1 MTSLFYFSE
10 VSNNEKNEYLCI
22 RKQMKPLLHIIVLT
36 CAILVGTQASAQSV
50 FVPLDHQVYPLLVK
64 GETLG
69 MFDSYRMRLLPLSRT
84 EVLFFLKSMSRQ
96 AQDLSNAD
104 KELLDFMLGEFT
116 DPEIGADE
124 ESNSERHVYRFEEG
138 EVQLFLDTRV
148 VQEFRIS
155 RGRVTFGDETLS
167 ETSAFG
173 SVRVRFGEHVF
184 IGASARS
191 SLLRGEKNPQSNFN
205 PSEGTPQVAVGQ
217 NVFTDQAT
225 GYIGL
230 EHGRLRLYAGRMH
243 LSWGS
248 GLDERLGLSQSNEPM
263 DMLHFTLD
271 FERVRFSYMHANF
284 YGIGSDRYLAGLRLD
299 FRLSDG
305 VYLGAYET
313 VVYARRGVRLAYL
326 NPFVPYHFIEHQE
339 GDRDNNMIG
348 VDISAV
354 VSPGVRL
361 FGEVFIDDLNWSKPI
376 FDYWGNKLA
385 YQAGIHWASPFDVK
399 PLEVRASYTR
409 VDPWVYTHNDSLN
422 VYTHYDASLGARIG
436 PNADRYAVAIR
447 LRPHSNW
454 LVDVSYQ
461 AVRRGQGHFSLAHR
475 AEDGEEKRFLEG
487 VLEKV
492 GQLSVGVRYQFIR
505 DIFAGGEAVFTRREQ
520 AALVPGLTAQEQ
532 FFRLFLDINY

>member
-173 SVRVRFGEHVF
+173 SVR
-184 IGASARS
+184 AR
-191 SLLRGEKNPQSNFN
+191 
-205 PSEGTPQVAVGQ
+205 
-217 NVFTDQAT
+217 
-225 GYIGL
+225 
-230 EHGRLRLYAGRMH
+230 
-243 LSWGS
+243 
-248 GLDERLGLSQSNEPM
+248 
-263 DMLHFTLD
+263 
-271 FERVRFSYMHANF
+271 
-284 YGIGSDRYLAGLRLD
+284 
-299 FRLSDG
+299 
-305 VYLGAYET
+305 
-313 VVYARRGVRLAYL
+313 
-326 NPFVPYHFIEHQE
+326 
-339 GDRDNNMIG
+339 
-348 VDISAV
+348 
-354 VSPGVRL
+354 
-361 FGEVFIDDLNWSKPI
+361 
-376 FDYWGNKLA
+376 
-385 YQAGIHWASPFDVK
+385 
-399 PLEVRASYTR
+399 
-409 VDPWVYTHNDSLN
+409 
-422 VYTHYDASLGARIG
+422 
-436 PNADRYAVAIR
+436 
-447 LRPHSNW
+447 
-454 LVDVSYQ
+454 
-461 AVRRGQGHFSLAHR
+461 
-475 AEDGEEKRFLEG
+475 
-487 VLEKV
+487 
-492 GQLSVGVRYQFIR
+492 
-505 DIFAGGEAVFTRREQ
+505 
-520 AALVPGLTAQEQ
+520 
-532 FFRLFLDINY
+532 